1 MKRNNRLNIFKIFS
15 EPTRAPVIYFWLYFF
30 VVTPLLGLFINGL
43 SSLIFETFSTLLQA
57 HWGHSKVFWQSCL
70 TLLFL
75 VLIVLLLIFSHV
87 SQFLRELRDRVF
99 GSQNAPQI
107 NTKELTETF
116 PGLIVLASPTP
127 KTGNRPTPAEVV
139 IRHHLQD
146 AKLRHCWIICTE
158 ESKPEAQ
165 NIIDKLVAEGKCG
178 SHIFHYPDSI
188 EKNTPNHQESLNL
201 LIPPDRADDPNYI
214 CELVDG
220 IYQEAKAYN
229 MEDSQIITDYTGATK
244 SMTAGVIL
252 ACTNPERRLQYI
264 SQSQKNKNDE
274 NLLIEVEI
282 SYKLKPLKIRY

>member
-1 MKRNNRLNIFKIFS
+1 MKRNNPLNIFKIFS
-15 EPTRAPVIYFWLYFF
+15 EPTRAPVSYFLLYFF

-43 SSLIFETFSTLLQA
+43 SSLIFETVCTWLEA
-57 HWGHSKVFWQSCL
+57 HWGQSKVFWQFCFA
-70 TLLFL
+70 LLFL
-75 VLIVLLLIFSHV
+75 VLLVPLLIVSHV
-87 SQFLRELRDRVF
+87 QQFLRELRDRVF
-99 GSQNAPQI
+99 GNQNAPQI

-127 KTGNRPTPAEVV
+127 ITANRPTPAEVV

-146 AKLRHCWIICTE
+146 GKLQHCWIICTE
-158 ESKPEAQ
+158 ESRSEAK

-188 EKNTPNHQESLNL
+188 EKKTPNHQESLNL
-201 LIPPDRADDPNYI
+201 LIPPDKADDPNYI

-220 IYQEAKAYN
+220 IYQEANAYN
-229 MEDSQIITDYTGATK
+229 MEDLQIITDYTGATK

-264 SQSQKNKNDE
+264 SQSQRNKNGS

-282 SYKLKPLKIRY
+282 SYKLKPLKTRH

>member
-1 MKRNNRLNIFKIFS
+1 MKRNNPLNIFKIIS
-15 EPTRAPVIYFWLYFF
+15 EPTRAPVIYFLLYFF

-43 SSLIFETFSTLLQA
+43 SSVIFEAGCTWLEA
-57 HWGHSKVFWQSCL
+57 HWGHSKLFWQFCL
-70 TLLFL
+70 AILFAI
-75 VLIVLLLIFSHV
+75 LIVLLLIVSHV
-87 SQFLRELRDRVF
+87 PQFLRELRDRVF
-99 GSQNAPQI
+99 GNQNAPQI

-127 KTGNRPTPAEVV
+127 ITGNRPTPAEVV

-146 AKLRHCWIICTE
+146 GKLRHCWIICTK
-158 ESKPEAQ
+158 ESQPEAK

-178 SHIFHYPDSI
+178 SHIFHYPDLS
-188 EKNTPNHQESLNL
+188 KTTFPNHQESLNL
-201 LIPPDRADDPNYI
+201 LIPPHRADDPNYI

-220 IYQEAKAYN
+220 IYQEAKVYN

-264 SQSQKNKNDE
+264 SQSQKNQNGE